1 MIFQGAN
8 SAVTCHDELYCSSP
22 CQILGDLLTCTET
35 SITRQFALQIMP
47 AIVRVDGL
55 ILISAIGG
63 GAIYPKFVTS
73 KITQHKTPLQNII
86 GGTPRTCLRS
96 DFHVATGFFLLELA
110 LCALSSCYAK
120 RSTVLCLLSKYV
132 LELQRK
138 QSLVHVHTN
147 NNVLTQETTEWAP
160 CQVDQ
165 IGAKAGLLTLENTG
179 QSQQN
184 VTQHGYSYMKASLA
198 PLLIWFN
205 TISRS
210 MITILFFSEMVD
222 YANAAMV
229 R

>member
-1 MIFQGAN
+1 MVWFWFPLSEEARFIRSLWRAKLRN
-8 SAVTCHDELYCSSP
+8 IRHPCRISS
-22 CQILGDLLTCTET
+22 GVRRARAYGLT
-35 SITRQFALQIMP
+35 SMLRQ
-47 AIVRVDGL
+47 D
-55 ILISAIGG
+55 
-63 GAIYPKFVTS
+63 
-73 KITQHKTPLQNII
+73 
-86 GGTPRTCLRS
+86 
-96 DFHVATGFFLLELA
+96 FFLLELA

-184 VTQHGYSYMKASLA
+184 VTQHGYSYMKASWA

-229 R
+229 RWLVSLGMFHLEACA